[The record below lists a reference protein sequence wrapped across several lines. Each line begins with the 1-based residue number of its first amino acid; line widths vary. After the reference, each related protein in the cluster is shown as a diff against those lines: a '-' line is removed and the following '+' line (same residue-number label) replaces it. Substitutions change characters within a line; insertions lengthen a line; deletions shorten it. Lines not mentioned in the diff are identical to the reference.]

1 MPWMQGGLHRLG
13 VPQDGRGRRQ
23 MAARREAADGDFR
36 RVGAELL
43 CIAADMQDRPG
54 SVDQRLPTQR
64 GHGLV
69 TSAGVIEGKNVVT
82 SLQKLHGNGVGL
94 APAAPGVAAARQDEN
109 GRTGV
114 EGRHL
119 DGPIAQIPDEL
130 CAAGES
136 VGVYLHDGFFF
147 LLYFYGKGSFFVGR
161 A

>member
-1 MPWMQGGLHRLG
+1 
-13 VPQDGRGRRQ
+13 
-23 MAARREAADGDFR
+23 
-36 RVGAELL
+36 
-43 CIAADMQDRPG
+43 MQDRPG

-69 TSAGVIEGKNVVT
+69 TSAGVIEGKDVVA

-109 GRTGV
+109 GRAGV

-147 LLYFYGKGSFFVGR
+147 LWYFYGKGSFFLGM

>member
-1 MPWMQGGLHRLG
+1 
-13 VPQDGRGRRQ
+13 
-23 MAARREAADGDFR
+23 
-36 RVGAELL
+36 
-43 CIAADMQDRPG
+43 MQDRPG

-69 TSAGVIEGKNVVT
+69 TSAGVIEGKDVVAR
-82 SLQKLHGNGVGL
+82 LQKLHSDGVGL
-94 APAAPGVAAARQDEN
+94 AFAAPGVAAARQDED

-114 EGRHL
+114 EGGHL

-147 LLYFYGKGSFFVGR
+147 LW
-161 A
+161 

>member
-1 MPWMQGGLHRLG
+1 M
-13 VPQDGRGRRQ
+13 
-23 MAARREAADGDFR
+23 
-36 RVGAELL
+36 
-43 CIAADMQDRPG
+43 
-54 SVDQRLPTQR
+54 LPKRFNISISISSKEQKSKFAILTNN
-64 GHGLV
+64 L
-69 TSAGVIEGKNVVT
+69 S
-82 SLQKLHGNGVGL
+82 SLQELHGNGVGL
-94 APAAPGVAAARQDEN
+94 AFAAPGVAAARQDEN